1 MRLLLTGD
9 VMDVAEARALGLV
22 EDVVGAGQ
30 AESAARALCARIAA
44 HVPVATQAVKASVRM
59 GIAAGLESG
68 LRYENEMNT
77 LCFTTGDH
85 TKGIEA
91 FQRKKD

>member
-1 MRLLLTGD
+1 M
-9 VMDVAEARALGLV
+9 
-22 EDVVGAGQ
+22 GAGE
-30 AESAARALCARIAA
+30 AESAAHALCARIAR
-44 HVPVATQAVKASVRM
+44 HVPVATEAVKASVRM
-59 GIAAGLESG
+59 GIAAGLDSG

-91 FQRKKD
+91 FRNKRG